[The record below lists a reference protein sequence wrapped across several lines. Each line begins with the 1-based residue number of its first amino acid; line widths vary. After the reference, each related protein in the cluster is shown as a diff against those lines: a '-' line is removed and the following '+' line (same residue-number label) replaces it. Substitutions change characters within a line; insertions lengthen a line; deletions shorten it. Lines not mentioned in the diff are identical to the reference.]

1 MSYISEQLLTSTLIL
16 DPKDLNGDIDNIVKM
31 KLKENVEGKS
41 YEDGYI
47 IKDSVRIIQRGLGNI
62 VTNGKNSEI
71 KYRIKYKAKVVS
83 PSENDEINIIINSIN
98 KLGIIGY
105 IQLNESDTSEESPIL
120 IMVPKEYFT
129 ESTRNFNDLTVGQKM
144 DVITIG
150 VRSKFNSSNIQVIAR
165 PVENIVRV

>member
-16 DPKDLNGDIDNIVKM
+16 SPKELNGDIDNIARL

-47 IKDSVRIIQRGLGNI
+47 IKDSVRIIQRSMGSI

-71 KYRIKYKAKVVS
+71 KYRVKYKAQVVS
-83 PSENDEINIIINSIN
+83 PAENDEINIIISSIN
-98 KLGIIGY
+98 KLGIIGF
-105 IQLNESDTSEESPIL
+105 IRLSEGDTSEESPIL
-120 IMVPKEYFT
+120 IMVPKEYFN
-129 ESTRNFNDLTVGQKM
+129 ESTRNFADLTVGQKM

-150 VRSKFNSSNIQVIAR
+150 VRSKFNSKNIQVVAK
-165 PVENIVRV
+165 PV

>member
-1 MSYISEQLLTSTLIL
+1 MAYISEQLLTSTLIL
-16 DPKDLNGDIDNIVKM
+16 DPKDLNSDIDSIVRI

-47 IKDSVRIIQRGLGNI
+47 IEDSVRIIQRSIGKI
-62 VTNGKNSEI
+62 VTNGKKSEI
-71 KYRIKYKAKVVS
+71 KYLVKYKAKVVS

-98 KLGIIGY
+98 KLGVMGY
-105 IQLNESDTSEESPIL
+105 IRLNDGDTSEESPIL
-120 IMVPKEYFT
+120 IMVPKEYFND
-129 ESTRNFNDLTVGQKM
+129 STRNFDDLTVGQKM

-165 PVENIVRV
+165 PL

>member
-16 DPKDLNGDIDNIVKM
+16 NPKDLNSDIDSIVRI

-47 IKDSVRIIQRGLGNI
+47 IEDSVRIIQRSMGKM
-62 VTNGKNSEI
+62 VTNGKKSEI
-71 KYRIKYKAKVVS
+71 KYLIKYKAKVVS
-83 PSENDEINIIINSIN
+83 PSANDEINIIISSIN

-105 IQLNESDTSEESPIL
+105 IRLNEGDTSEESPML
-120 IMVPKEYFT
+120 IMVPKEYFSD
-129 ESTRNFNDLTVGQKM
+129 STRNFDDLTVGQKM

-150 VRSKFNSSNIQVIAR
+150 VRSKFNSSNIQVIAK
-165 PVENIVRV
+165 PV

>member
-1 MSYISEQLLTSTLIL
+1 MAYISEQLLTSTLIL
-16 DPKDLNGDIDNIVKM
+16 DPKDLNSDIDSIVRI

-47 IKDSVRIIQRGLGNI
+47 IEDSVRIIQRSMGKI
-62 VTNGKNSEI
+62 VTNGKKSEI
-71 KYRIKYKAKVVS
+71 KYLVKYKAKVVS

-98 KLGIIGY
+98 KLGVMGY
-105 IQLNESDTSEESPIL
+105 IRLNDGDTSEESPIL
-120 IMVPKEYFT
+120 IMVPKEYFND
-129 ESTRNFNDLTVGQKM
+129 STRNFDDLTVGQKM

-165 PVENIVRV
+165 PL

>member
-1 MSYISEQLLTSTLIL
+1 MAYISEQLLTSTLIL
-16 DPKDLNGDIDNIVKM
+16 DPKDLNSDIDSIVRI

-47 IKDSVRIIQRGLGNI
+47 IEDSVRIIQRSIGKI
-62 VTNGKNSEI
+62 VTNGKKSEI
-71 KYRIKYKAKVVS
+71 KYLVKYKAKVVS

-98 KLGIIGY
+98 KLGVMGY
-105 IQLNESDTSEESPIL
+105 IRLNDGDTSEESPIL
-120 IMVPKEYFT
+120 VMVPKEYFND
-129 ESTRNFNDLTVGQKM
+129 STRNFDDLTVGQKM

-165 PVENIVRV
+165 PL

>member
-16 DPKDLNGDIDNIVKM
+16 NPKDLNSDIDSIVRI

-47 IKDSVRIIQRGLGNI
+47 IEDSVRIIQRSMGKM
-62 VTNGKNSEI
+62 VTNGKKSEI
-71 KYRIKYKAKVVS
+71 KYLIKYKAKVVS
-83 PSENDEINIIINSIN
+83 PSENDEINIIISSIN

-105 IQLNESDTSEESPIL
+105 IQLNEGDTSEESPML
-120 IMVPKEYFT
+120 IMVPKEYFN

-144 DVITIG
+144 DVVTVGI
-150 VRSKFNSSNIQVIAR
+150 RSKFNSSNIQVIAK
-165 PVENIVRV
+165 PL